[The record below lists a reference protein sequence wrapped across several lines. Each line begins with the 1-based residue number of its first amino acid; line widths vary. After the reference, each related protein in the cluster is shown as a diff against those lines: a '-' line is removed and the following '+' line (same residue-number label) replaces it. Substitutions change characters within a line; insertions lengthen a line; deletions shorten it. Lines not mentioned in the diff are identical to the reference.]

1 MDAIDDLMGWDMGV
15 AMENDL
21 AMIRAVPNSVTVANA
36 DVDVAAAARWHIG
49 DTQEDAVAVAL
60 EQIAAAAETGGMPVF
75 MS

>member
-1 MDAIDDLMGWDMGV
+1 
-15 AMENDL
+15 
-21 AMIRAVPNSVTVANA
+21 MIRAVPNSVTVANA